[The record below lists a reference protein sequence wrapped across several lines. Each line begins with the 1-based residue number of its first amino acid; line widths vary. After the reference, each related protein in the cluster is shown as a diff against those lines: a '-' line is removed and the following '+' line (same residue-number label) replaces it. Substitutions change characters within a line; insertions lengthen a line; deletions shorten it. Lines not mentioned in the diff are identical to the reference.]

1 MTYKLYFFCVCAVL
15 FTKCMPGVLNLPT
28 DDLTTENPEPVTTI
42 FDTYTATQEAFT
54 SKLEDVEV
62 EDEDEQDQPQ
72 NRTQINEDIISAMKL
87 RKMLFLNITPVV
99 CALGILGNI
108 MNLIVLCQKQMR
120 GSTNCFLI
128 ALAVSDMMLLVM
140 QIGPLIASFENFV
153 GYSRKYIIAS
163 RYLMIIRYVTSNFFI
178 TCTSWLTVA
187 VTIER
192 FIAIRFALK
201 AKIMC
206 TVYRAKVAIVTIFIT
221 SFVFH
226 FSKWFEYGVNF
237 DHTKPNPVIFMPLS
251 HSKAYMS
258 FMHSTNIAIAV
269 FIPEISLSILNT
281 LLVFYLVKH
290 NASTQHMK
298 KQTSQEIAHITT
310 VVITMV
316 LVFMMCHS
324 IGLYLAI
331 SISIYGRSSVLSTP
345 TGISLR
351 AINNLLVLINS
362 SVNFILYTAISQRFR
377 STMKGIFLRYT
388 KPGYK
393 LPRGQG
399 GSASASSSKTKSTS
413 SSNSKRSTKESVV

>member
-15 FTKCMPGVLNLPT
+15 FTKCIPGVLNLQT
-28 DDLTTENPEPVTTI
+28 NNLTTAKPEPVTTTL
-42 FDTYTATQEAFT
+42 DTYTATQEAFT
-54 SKLEDVEV
+54 SKFEDGRV
-62 EDEDEQDQPQ
+62 EDEDEQDLPQ
-72 NRTQINEDIISAMKL
+72 NKTQINEDFISAIKL
-87 RKMLFLNITPVV
+87 RKLLFSTMTPIL

-128 ALAVSDMMLLVM
+128 ALAVSDMMLLAM
-140 QIGPLIASFENFV
+140 QIGPLIVSTENV
-153 GYSRKYIIAS
+153 IGYSRKYIITS
-163 RYLMIIRYVTSNFFI
+163 RYLRIIRYVTSNFFI

-206 TVYRAKVAIVTIFIT
+206 TVYRAKVAIIAIFIT

-237 DHTKPNPVIFMPLS
+237 DHTNRAPVTSMPLS
-251 HSKAYMS
+251 HNKAYMS

-281 LLVFYLVKH
+281 LLVFYLIKH
-290 NASTQHMK
+290 TASTKHMK

-331 SISIYGRSSVLSTP
+331 SISIYDRNSVLGTP
-345 TGISLR
+345 TGIRLR
-351 AINNLLVLINS
+351 AINNFLVLINS

-377 STMKGIFLRYT
+377 STMKGIFMSCT
-388 KPGYK
+388 KSGYK
-393 LPRGQG
+393 LPNGQRAYG
-399 GSASASSSKTKSTS
+399 SASSSKTKSTS
-413 SSNSKRSTKESVV
+413 SGHSKRSNKESVV